1 MSQDED
7 VRTLTGKEVCDMLGI
22 SRKRLNEWIEDGL
35 PYIVMRSK
43 RVKFLASTVRKF
55 AIEQQQQAERK

>member
-1 MSQDED
+1 MNQIED

-22 SRKRLNEWIEDGL
+22 SRKRLSEWVEDGL

-43 RVKFLASTVRKF
+43 RIKFLASTVRKF
-55 AIEQQQQAERK
+55 AIEQQQRSEHK